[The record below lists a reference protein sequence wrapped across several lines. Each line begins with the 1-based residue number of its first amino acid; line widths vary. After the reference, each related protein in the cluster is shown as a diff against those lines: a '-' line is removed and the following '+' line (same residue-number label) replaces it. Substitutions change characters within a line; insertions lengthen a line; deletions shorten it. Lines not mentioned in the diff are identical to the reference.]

1 MPPRKA
7 KASRRLAVVKEEPM
21 DTSSTHVKEEP
32 LPMVTTTNSSSK
44 RVKEEPHYSPAN
56 TSDIS
61 SKRAKVSYPDHVI
74 LKMALRIQRVWRTN
88 FRFYGTK
95 SYAIGY
101 LEVIPMKHIKSIR
114 FGIDYDISSCIFIA
128 FLTVHH
134 YHTAFKLWWSFSERS
149 MSLRLRKDLSNAF
162 I

>member
-32 LPMVTTTNSSSK
+32 LPMVTTTTNSSSK

-114 FGIDYDISSCIFIA
+114 FGNDYDISSSIFIA
-128 FLTVHH
+128 FLTVH
-134 YHTAFKLWWSFSERS
+134 YHTASKLWLFFSERS
-149 MSLRLRKDLSNAF
+149 MSSRLRKDLSNAF